1 MKGKILKLLI
11 IVIVI
16 FNGACGTGVY
26 EIVSRDQRDPDN
38 FYVNVDSFSEENVIK
53 CIWEEDER
61 CDKYILMRS
70 EDKNVLKF
78 KEVYNGE
85 GTEYEDRVLKED
97 TRYIYRLDKIRGKK
111 RFLGN
116 IHYMGIYSK
125 QVKDVYEP
133 NDRKEKAVLLQND
146 IQGNVYYYRSHEG
159 TVLEDEDWY
168 KVRIPAKRQATIAI
182 VYDAANLPFIITKPY
197 NGSSEKPANNVGIII
212 KNDTDVEKELSFKIS
227 LDRNIVVSGS
237 AGGGCYPYTL
247 RLISL
252 K

>member
-168 KVRIPAKRQATIAI
+168 KVRIPAKRKAKVAI
-182 VYDAANLPFIITKPY
+182 VYDAANSPFIITMPY
-197 NGSSEKPANNVGIII
+197 NGHTEKPETNKSVIIT
-212 KNDTDVEKELSFKIS
+212 NDTDYERELRFKVS

-237 AGGGCYPYTL
+237 AGGECYPYTL
-247 RLISL
+247 RLLSIE
-252 K
+252 